1 MIPLRVVT
9 CYASEL
15 LMHDFA
21 SPSPESQKGI
31 RILYA
36 EDVRELR
43 ELARIVFSRDRHTV
57 ECVEDGTD
65 ALVRIAAASDAYDLI
80 VTDHHMPRMN
90 GLDLVL
96 QIRQLPYKGK
106 IMVFSS
112 ELNPA
117 IATEYRKLGVD
128 RILFKPVYP
137 SFLRQALVEMFPH
150 LESEAPAEKHA

>member
-1 MIPLRVVT
+1 MAARVTT
-9 CYASEL
+9 CYAFVSP
-15 LMHDFA
+15 MHA
-21 SPSPESQKGI
+21 ESSSPTHPHRTI

-43 ELARIVFSRDRHTV
+43 ELARIVFSRDGHSV

-65 ALVRIAAASDAYDLI
+65 AVQRVTANPAGYDLI

-96 QIRQLPYKGK
+96 QLRQLPYKGK

-117 IATEYRKLGVD
+117 IAIEYRKLAVD

-137 SFLRQALVEMFPH
+137 SFLRQAITEMFP
-150 LESEAPAEKHA
+150 ETAPATADTHA

>member
-1 MIPLRVVT
+1 
-9 CYASEL
+9 
-15 LMHDFA
+15 MHA
-21 SPSPESQKGI
+21 APVPSPELHRI
-31 RILYA
+31 VRILYA

-43 ELARIVFSRDRHTV
+43 ELARIVFSRDGHTID
-57 ECVEDGTD
+57 CVEDGTD
-65 ALVRIAAASDAYDLI
+65 ALERIFADPHTYDLI

-96 QIRQLPYKGK
+96 QLRQTPYRGK

-128 RILFKPVYP
+128 RIMFKPVYP
-137 SFLRQALVEMFPH
+137 SFLRQAIAEMFP
-150 LESEAPAEKHA
+150 LTTTPAEARA

>member
-1 MIPLRVVT
+1 MHANSPIP
-9 CYASEL
+9 ADP
-15 LMHDFA
+15 H
-21 SPSPESQKGI
+21 QKV

-43 ELARIVFSRDRHTV
+43 ELARIVFSRDGHTV
-57 ECVEDGTD
+57 ECVDDGTI
-65 ALVRIAAASDAYDLI
+65 ALERVVANPDSSDLI

-96 QIRQLPYKGK
+96 QLRRQPYKGK

-137 SFLRQALVEMFPH
+137 SFLRQAIAEMFP
-150 LESEAPAEKHA
+150 LGAATAAVNAG

>member
-1 MIPLRVVT
+1 
-9 CYASEL
+9 
-15 LMHDFA
+15 MHA
-21 SPSPESQKGI
+21 APVPPPALHRI
-31 RILYA
+31 VRILYA

-43 ELARIVFSRDRHTV
+43 ELARIVFSRDGHTID
-57 ECVEDGTD
+57 CVEDGTD
-65 ALVRIAAASDAYDLI
+65 AVDRIAADPQAYDLI

-96 QIRQLPYKGK
+96 QLRQMPYRGK

-137 SFLRQALVEMFPH
+137 SFLRQAIAEMFP
-150 LESEAPAEKHA
+150 LIATPAEART

>member
-1 MIPLRVVT
+1 METAAADPTHPQRAV
-9 CYASEL
+9 
-15 LMHDFA
+15 
-21 SPSPESQKGI
+21 

-43 ELARIVFSRDRHTV
+43 ELARIVFSRDGHTV
-57 ECVEDGTD
+57 ECVSDGSE
-65 ALVRIAAASDAYDLI
+65 ALDLI
-80 VTDHHMPRMN
+80 TADPHRFDLLVTDHHMPRMN

-96 QIRQLPYKGK
+96 HVRQTPFPGK

-117 IATEYRKLGVD
+117 IAGEYRKLGVD

-137 SFLRQALVEMFPH
+137 SFLRQAIAELFPAQ
-150 LESEAPAEKHA
+150 APAPAAP

>member
-1 MIPLRVVT
+1 
-9 CYASEL
+9 
-15 LMHDFA
+15 MHA
-21 SPSPESQKGI
+21 APVPSPDSHRI
-31 RILYA
+31 VRILYA

-43 ELARIVFSRDRHTV
+43 ELARIVFSRDGHTID
-57 ECVEDGTD
+57 CVEDGTD
-65 ALVRIAAASDAYDLI
+65 AIERISADPHAYDLI

-96 QIRQLPYKGK
+96 QLRQTPYRGK

-128 RILFKPVYP
+128 RIMFKPVYP
-137 SFLRQALVEMFPH
+137 SFLRQAISEMFP
-150 LESEAPAEKHA
+150 LITTAVEARV

>member
-1 MIPLRVVT
+1 LE
-9 CYASEL
+9 S
-15 LMHDFA
+15 LMHVDS
-21 SPSPESQKGI
+21 SPQPEPHRNV

-43 ELARIVFSRDRHTV
+43 ELARIVFSRDGHTV
-57 ECVEDGTD
+57 ECVEDGTY
-65 ALVRIAAASDAYDLI
+65 AAQRVEADPNRYDLI

-96 QIRQLPYKGK
+96 QLRRLSYKGK

-112 ELNPA
+112 EVDPT

-137 SFLRQALVEMFPH
+137 SFLRQAIAEMFP
-150 LESEAPAEKHA
+150 SPAPVAAGDART

>member
-1 MIPLRVVT
+1 MHATAPLP
-9 CYASEL
+9 APMPSL
-15 LMHDFA
+15 LPHR
-21 SPSPESQKGI
+21 SV

-43 ELARIVFSRDRHTV
+43 ELARIVFTRDGHTV
-57 ECVEDGTD
+57 DCVDDGSEAIAKVAAD
-65 ALVRIAAASDAYDLI
+65 ANAYDLI

-96 QIRQLPYKGK
+96 ALRQLPYPGK

-117 IATEYRKLGVD
+117 IAAEYRKLGVE

-137 SFLRQALVEMFPH
+137 SFLKQAIAELFPVEPVR
-150 LESEAPAEKHA
+150 S

>member
-1 MIPLRVVT
+1 MDLAPAQSTPHRTV
-9 CYASEL
+9 
-15 LMHDFA
+15 
-21 SPSPESQKGI
+21 

-43 ELARIVFSRDRHTV
+43 ELARIVFTRDGHTAD
-57 ECVEDGTD
+57 CVCDGTEALDRLQRDLD
-65 ALVRIAAASDAYDLI
+65 AFDLL

-90 GLDLVL
+90 GLNLVL
-96 QIRQLPYKGK
+96 ALRQLPFKGK

-117 IATEYRKLGVD
+117 VAAEYRRAGVD

-137 SFLRQALVEMFPH
+137 SFLRQAIAELFPA
-150 LESEAPAEKHA
+150 LPAQALG

>member
-1 MIPLRVVT
+1 MFVSTPVPGAPRSV
-9 CYASEL
+9 
-15 LMHDFA
+15 
-21 SPSPESQKGI
+21 

-43 ELARIVFSRDRHTV
+43 DLARLVFTREGHSV
-57 ECVEDGTD
+57 ECVNDGTE
-65 ALVRIAAASDAYDLI
+65 ALEKIRHAPDSLDLLI
-80 VTDHHMPRMN
+80 TDHHMPKMN

-96 QIRQLPYKGK
+96 HVRQLPFKGK

-117 IATEYRKLGVD
+117 IAGEYHKLSVD

-137 SFLRQALVEMFPH
+137 SFLRQAIGELFP
-150 LESEAPAEKHA
+150 AAETPPVAGAGS